1 MDLVALPYMEG
12 GVKQLLMNHEVQ
24 TNETVLPNT
33 VKPHPELFLLV
44 LRSFTSCAPDSVLVV
59 SFDESF
65 ILMHGRHQNMGFAST
80 VNEYQHAIQIL
91 CTFLHVCH

>member
-1 MDLVALPYMEG
+1 MEG

-44 LRSFTSCAPDSVLVV
+44 YAHS
-59 SFDESF
+59 
-65 ILMHGRHQNMGFAST
+65 
-80 VNEYQHAIQIL
+80 
-91 CTFLHVCH
+91 LHTLLIVCWW